1 MTGLETK
8 LNAILNDKLTNLT
21 PENLKKDVTCLGVTG
36 TYEGSGGGSIVEGVK
51 QFSTVEEMN
60 SSTGNTEGDLA
71 IIYRNE
77 IQNATADSQFRI
89 ATFPDTVVLNSAIT
103 DYTEFRYI
111 AVDSSV
117 TFGCTGS
124 LDSSMFTMNYYTE
137 TRDVIIQYTSYDGI
151 TYTRDDTTGNPVDFG
166 TEIYYE
172 MSEMWNDAIGKFIQI
187 GGSTFEGLYKYSGT
201 TWELAPTDL
210 TTVADE
216 VYLTKFYGKN
226 GVETGTLT
234 TSVSNSFADTNAAV
248 YGNIQQAYDS
258 LTPRVLTNTDKD
270 IDKNIYFIPTKTDGT
285 ILLDTSNVTNMYTMF
300 SDCKNL
306 TEIPLLNTSNAT
318 NMNSMFSGCTNLTTI
333 PQLNTSNV
341 TNMGYMFNNCKNLAA
356 MPLLNTSNVTNMG
369 SMFSNCSNLT
379 IIPLLDT
386 NKVTDMTSMFN
397 GCTNITTV
405 PNFNTSN
412 VTYMYRMFQ
421 NCTNL
426 TTIPLLDTSNVD
438 NIGYMFGGCTNLTEI
453 PLLDTSNVTDIGYM
467 FSDCKNLT
475 TIPQLNTSKATN
487 TGYMFSRCTN
497 LTEIPLLD
505 TSNVTNMGYMF
516 RGCTNLTTI
525 PQLNTSKATNMGYM
539 FSGCSSLSDN
549 SLNNVLAMCTN
560 ATAYTGTK
568 TLKNIGL
575 TSDQATKCATLSNY
589 STFTAAGWTTGY

>member
-1 MTGLETK
+1 MKELQTV
-8 LNAILNDKLTNLT
+8 LNNILTDKNTNLK

-36 TYEGSGGGSIVEGVK
+36 TLDASAGSGGVK

-77 IQNATADSQFRI
+77 IQSATADSKFQV

-103 DYTEFRYI
+103 DYAEFRYI

-117 TFGCTGS
+117 TFGCMGS

-137 TRDVIIQYTSYDGI
+137 TRDVTIQYTSYDGI

-166 TEIYYE
+166 TEIYYDT
-172 MSEMWNDAIGKFIQI
+172 SEMWNDAIGKFIQI

-300 SDCKNL
+300 SVCKNL

-333 PQLNTSNV
+333 PQLNTSNA
-341 TNMGYMFNNCKNLAA
+341 TNMGYMF
-356 MPLLNTSNVTNMG
+356 SG
-369 SMFSNCSNLT
+369 
-379 IIPLLDT
+379 
-386 NKVTDMTSMFN
+386 
-397 GCTNITTV
+397 
-405 PNFNTSN
+405 
-412 VTYMYRMFQ
+412 
-421 NCTNL
+421 
-426 TTIPLLDTSNVD
+426 
-438 NIGYMFGGCTNLTEI
+438 
-453 PLLDTSNVTDIGYM
+453 
-467 FSDCKNLT
+467 
-475 TIPQLNTSKATN
+475 
-487 TGYMFSRCTN
+487 CTN

-575 TSDQATKCATLSNY
+575 TSDQATKCAALSNY
-589 STFTAAGWTTGY
+589 SAFTAAGWTTGY